1 MVELIRNWIVN
12 LVVVILLSVL
22 VDIIL
27 PNGSMRKYAKF
38 VLGIMI
44 VYVVMSPLIVAFRE
58 RFSLEEEII
67 RNTNALEM
75 DDLKFQ
81 AQMIEDK
88 YQDTILN
95 LYKKRIEHQI
105 LYQIRKETKT
115 AEIEATVSIDEDE
128 NSETYGAIK
137 KVILRIDGRGKS
149 VDFADIHVDASHSKT
164 MTEIKEGGK
173 KSIDYGKIKEMISS
187 TYQISPEDII
197 IDG

>member
-1 MVELIRNWIVN
+1 MIEVIRNWIVN

-38 VLGIMI
+38 VLGILI
-44 VYVVMSPLIVAFRE
+44 IFVVISPIIAAFQKG
-58 RFSLEEEII
+58 FSLEEEIF
-67 RNTNALEM
+67 RNTHSLDM

-95 LYKKRIEHQI
+95 LYKKKLQQQI
-105 LYQIRKETKT
+105 MYQVRKETKT
-115 AEIEATVSIDEDE
+115 AEIEVVVSIDEDE
-128 NSETYGAIK
+128 KSETYGAIK
-137 KVILRIDGRGKS
+137 KVILRTEGKGKT
-149 VDFADIHVDASHSKT
+149 VDLADIHVDANHSET
-164 MTEIKEGGK
+164 MAEVKEGGK
-173 KSIDYGKIKEMISS
+173 TNIEYGKLREMISS

-197 IDG
+197 ID